1 MWEQCPYLCG
11 DSRPR
16 LPKAKRGFPREPSW
30 PSWFPLLKSPNA
42 RANFG
47 ASNQAGT
54 QQNFS
59 PPLSQNLF
67 PQLLRLPQ
75 EFPILYELP
84 VQFQIRHD

>member
-16 LPKAKRGFPREPSW
+16 PSQRSEVSLREPSC

-47 ASNQAGT
+47 ASSQAET
-54 QQNFS
+54 QPNFS

-75 EFPILYELP
+75 ETPILHELP